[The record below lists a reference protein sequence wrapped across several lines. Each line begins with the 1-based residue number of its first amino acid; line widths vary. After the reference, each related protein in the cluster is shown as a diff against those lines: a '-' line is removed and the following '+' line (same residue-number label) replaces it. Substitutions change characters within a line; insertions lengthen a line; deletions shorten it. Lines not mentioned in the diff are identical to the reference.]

1 MEDKPKVSGGV
12 HLLLALLPI
21 ALLTAMLAYN
31 VVFYGEDSS
40 YGPNQIALLLAGLA
54 GGIIGLR
61 LGYNWKAIYDGIVDS
76 ITSAMGAII
85 ILLLIG
91 ALAGTWLISGIIPAM
106 VFYGLKILTPAIFL
120 FAACIVS
127 ALVSVATGSSWST
140 IATVGLALLGIGTA
154 LDIYEGWIAGAIISG
169 AYFGDKMSPLSDTT
183 NLAPAVAGTDL
194 FTHIRYM
201 VWTTGPSIAI
211 ALIVFLIV
219 GLNLDSKAQ
228 DGQVEVLMAAIEGK
242 FTINLWLF
250 LVPAIVIVM
259 IIKKVPAIPALFA
272 GVLLGA
278 ICAFIFQPDII
289 REVAGIDGSY
299 FESAYVATINSM
311 AMETNIPTENEN
323 VNDLLSAGGM
333 MGMMNT
339 IWLII
344 CALTFGGVMQAAG
357 LLRRITKAIL
367 ALVNS
372 TGSLIGST
380 AFTCVFFNVTASDQY
395 LAIVVPGKMFAEAY
409 RERGLAPE
417 NLSRTLEDSGTVTSV
432 IIPWNTCGVAQAGV
446 LGVATLV
453 YAPYCIFNIASPVIT
468 VLYGIFD
475 YKIKRLVPGYNKAEK
490 ASA

>member
-1 MEDKPKVSGGV
+1 MTDKQSPSRGF
-12 HLLLALLPI
+12 HLFLALLPI

-31 VVFYGEDSS
+31 VVSYGEDSS
-40 YGPNQIALLLAGLA
+40 YGPNQIALLIAGA
-54 GGIIGLR
+54 VGGLIGLR
-61 LGYNWKAIYDGIVDS
+61 LGFNWKVIYEGIVES

-91 ALAGTWLISGIIPAM
+91 ALAGTWLISGIVPAM
-106 VFYGLKILTPAIFL
+106 VFYGLKILNPTIFL
-120 FAACIVS
+120 FAACIVC
-127 ALVSVATGSSWST
+127 ALVSIATGSSWST
-140 IATVGLALLGIGTA
+140 IATVGIALLGIGTA
-154 LDIYEGWIAGAIISG
+154 LGIYEGWVAGAIISG

-201 VWTTGPSIAI
+201 VWTTGPSIVI
-211 ALIVFLIV
+211 ALLVFLIV
-219 GLNLDSKAQ
+219 GLNLDSNAQ
-228 DGQVEVLMAAIEGK
+228 DGQVEILMSAIKEK

-250 LVPAIVIVM
+250 LVPALVIFM
-259 IIKKVPAIPALFA
+259 IIKKIPAIPALFA

-278 ICAFIFQPDII
+278 LCALIFQPDIV

-299 FESAYVATINSM
+299 IESAYVATVNSM
-311 AMETNIPTENEN
+311 ALETNISTANPD
-323 VNDLLSAGGM
+323 VDRLLSAGGM
-333 MGMMNT
+333 AGMLNT

-344 CALTFGGVMQAAG
+344 CALTFGGVMQATG

-367 ALVNS
+367 GLVNS

-446 LGVATLV
+446 LNVATLI

-468 VLYGIFD
+468 VLYGIFN
-475 YKIKRLVPGYNKAEK
+475 YKIKRLAPRRDVQT
-490 ASA
+490 S